1 MNLSKEL
8 SHLLTNKYFLYF
20 IVFLAATNILG
31 YLVMNKLNAVIF
43 FVLICLI
50 VFQFSKN
57 MSVILIIALI
67 ATNFMMTTKIMKEGL
82 ENQDTS
88 NTNTSNTNTSNTN
101 TSNTN
106 TTSNTDDTE
115 LSKTDS
121 SINEAAAALK
131 SNPTVESAKASLE
144 AKKQQIQSNIESKT
158 GINNTNIVTPVQ
170 DPNNPTLNTGSGE
183 QDEIEGF
190 GQQTKAKAGF
200 HNANRQQIGAPISG
214 SNSSGPRLD
223 YASTMEAAYDNLDKM
238 LGGDGIKQLTSDTQ
252 KLMAQQQQ
260 LFNTMNQ
267 MAPMLESAQNML
279 QGFDFKSLGNL
290 SGLAQQLGVSP
301 TVKPTN

>member
-1 MNLSKEL
+1 MNFSKEL

-20 IVFLAATNILG
+20 MVFLSATNVLG

-43 FVLICLI
+43 FALISLI

-57 MSVILIIALI
+57 MSVILLISLI
-67 ATNFMMTTKIMKEGL
+67 ATNFMMSTKMMKEGL
-82 ENQDTS
+82 ENQDT
-88 NTNTSNTNTSNTN
+88 TNSS
-101 TSNTN
+101 N
-106 TTSNTDDTE
+106 TTSNNDTSSADDTE

-121 SINEAAAALK
+121 TINEAAAALK
-131 SNPTVESAKASLE
+131 SNPTVESAKATLA
-144 AKKQQIQSNIESKT
+144 AKKQQIQTNIASKT
-158 GINNTNIVTPVQ
+158 GVDNSNIVVPAVQ

-183 QDEIEGF
+183 QYEIEGF

-200 HNANRQQIGAPISG
+200 HNANRQQIGAPISD
-214 SNSSGPRLD
+214 SKSLGPRLD

-301 TVKPTN
+301 TVKPAT